1 MTIAFEISGEPT
13 VKTAKM
19 TVEEAK
25 DFVERCFTFCY
36 EYCKVA
42 EKGKSDEYFK
52 IKNMVTESLIA
63 WLSGQEN

>member
-1 MTIAFEISGEPT
+1 MTIEFTVPGEPR

-42 EKGKSDEYFK
+42 EMGKNDEYLK
-52 IKNMVTESLIA
+52 IKNMVTEALIA
-63 WLSGQEN
+63 WLSG